1 MATPSLKDID
11 RYLDRDYV
19 IQNLVTLARTPTD
32 VPLGENE
39 IEPTDPK
46 LRHYVHGVVAPKIT
60 ELGFGPVHID
70 ELNNLTCRIGS
81 GVSSP
86 SLLIMGYM
94 SAQHGNYTDPE
105 LEGRLM
111 NARSYGDDEDCVFGK
126 GTAQNKGAL
135 AAVLGAL
142 NILARME
149 VSLPGTVTFV
159 LNAESQS
166 SHRCSVQL
174 FDRGGLRADAGWLA
188 VGTSGIVIGH
198 RGRVDVYVTIRGEA
212 GHSSQPG
219 RARNAI
225 WGLRDALERL
235 ADLRSRISKADPDLG
250 AEHLEPYKLVTSPI
264 APHTMPG
271 EAHLTIDRR
280 VLPDTDPDGAVAEIR
295 ETLGAVSGYEVEV
308 RRGVHHLPYRVP
320 RDHPIVRLLAEA
332 HAGVRGNAPWIGY
345 VPYAYDAGYAN
356 SRGVPT
362 VMFGPPSGTRR
373 EAGSAVLAAE
383 YAPVSEVLD
392 FTKVYAQAIL
402 AYMNGTR

>member
-1 MATPSLKDID
+1 
-11 RYLDRDYV
+11 
-19 IQNLVTLARTPTD
+19 
-32 VPLGENE
+32 
-39 IEPTDPK
+39 
-46 LRHYVHGVVAPKIT
+46 
-60 ELGFGPVHID
+60 
-70 ELNNLTCRIGS
+70 
-81 GVSSP
+81 
-86 SLLIMGYM
+86 
-94 SAQHGNYTDPE
+94 
-105 LEGRLM
+105 M
-111 NARSYGDDEDCVFGK
+111 NARAYGDDEECVFGK

-188 VGTSGIVIGH
+188 IGTPGIVIGH

-212 GHSSQPG
+212 GHSSQPARG
-219 RARNAI
+219 RNAI
-225 WGLRDALERL
+225 WGLHDALGRL
-235 ADLRSRISKADPDLG
+235 VDLRARISKADPDLG

-280 VLPDTDPDGAVAEIR
+280 ILPGTDPDAAVGEIR
-295 ETLGAVSGYEVEV
+295 EALAGVSGYEVDV
-308 RRGVHHLPYRVP
+308 RRGVHHMPYRVS
-320 RDHPIVRLLAEA
+320 RDHPIVGLLSAA
-332 HAGVRGNAPWIGY
+332 HAGVRGSAPWVGY

-373 EAGSAVLAAE
+373 EAGSAVLSAE
-383 YAPVSEVLD
+383 YVPVSEVLD
-392 FTKVYAQAIL
+392 FTKIYAHAIL
-402 AYMNGTR
+402 THMNGPR

>member
-1 MATPSLKDID
+1 MAAPSFKAID
-11 RYLDRDYV
+11 RYLDPDYV
-19 IQNLVTLARTPTD
+19 IENLVMLARTPTD
-32 VPLGENE
+32 VPLGQNE

-46 LRHYVHGVVAPKIT
+46 LTHYVRNVVAPKIT
-60 ELGFGPVHID
+60 ALGFGPIHID

-81 GVSSP
+81 GSSP
-86 SLLIMGYM
+86 SLLIMAYM
-94 SAQHGNYTDPE
+94 SAQHGNYTDPA

-111 NARSYGDDEDCVFGK
+111 NARAYGDEEDCVFGK

-142 NILARME
+142 HILARIGIT
-149 VSLPGTVTFV
+149 LPGTVTFV

-174 FDRGGLRADAGWLA
+174 FDRAGLRADAGWLA
-188 VGTSGIVIGH
+188 IGTPGIVIGH

-212 GHSSQPG
+212 GHSSQPA

-225 WGLRDALERL
+225 WGVRDALDRL
-235 ADLRSRISKADPDLG
+235 VNLRARISKTDPDLG
-250 AEHLEPYKLVTSPI
+250 AEHIEPYKLVTSPI

-280 VLPDTDPDGAVAEIR
+280 ILPGTDPDAAVAEIR
-295 ETLGAVSGYEVEV
+295 GALAGVSGYEVEV

-320 RDHPIVRLLAEA
+320 RDHPIVGLLSAA
-332 HAGVRGNAPWIGY
+332 HAGVRGSSPWVGY

-383 YAPVSEVLD
+383 YVPVSEVLD
-392 FTKVYAQAIL
+392 FTKMYAHAIL
-402 AYMNGTR
+402 AHVNGPR